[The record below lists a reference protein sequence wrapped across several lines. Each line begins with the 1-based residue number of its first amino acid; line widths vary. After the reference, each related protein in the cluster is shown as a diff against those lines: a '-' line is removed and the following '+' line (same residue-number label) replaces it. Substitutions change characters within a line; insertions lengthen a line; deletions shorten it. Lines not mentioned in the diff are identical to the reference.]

1 MSKEKQ
7 QAVCFSCIR
16 FSFYQQKKKMAVLT
30 NKMAVL
36 TIKMA
41 VLWLTI
47 LSTVSVTVFAQ
58 QWTPSGR
65 RKHVGEL
72 LPTQSCF
79 VTEVSHSL
87 LLFHNG
93 LKIFSYFYPSESTVW
108 TVNDVLI
115 NPYLL
120 LFTLI
125 HTLLL
130 Q

>member
-1 MSKEKQ
+1 
-7 QAVCFSCIR
+7 
-16 FSFYQQKKKMAVLT
+16 MAVLT

-47 LSTVSVTVFAQ
+47 LSIVSVSTVFAQ

-87 LLFHNG
+87 LSFHNG
-93 LKIFSYFYPSESTVW
+93 LKIFSEGGKHSYFYPFVSIFIVAGT
-108 TVNDVLI
+108 TD
-115 NPYLL
+115 
-120 LFTLI
+120 T
-125 HTLLL
+125 

>member
-1 MSKEKQ
+1 MRNSEELVVSVKRKQ
-7 QAVCFSCIR
+7 QQCVSAALDSV
-16 FSFYQQKKKMAVLT
+16 FYQQKKKMAVLA

-47 LSTVSVTVFAQ
+47 FSIVSVTVFAQ

-79 VTEVSHSL
+79 VTEVSHS
-87 LLFHNG
+87 FTFISHWE
-93 LKIFSYFYPSESTVW
+93 KIFSGGKFR
-108 TVNDVLI
+108 
-115 NPYLL
+115 
-120 LFTLI
+120 LFEV
-125 HTLLL
+125 